1 VALITILKSL
11 AGLSWLAV
19 LGVIVYAVL
28 RVSRKQK
35 VAGGVALIVVVV
47 VVAIV
52 LNVVTAGLVFVEPT
66 ERGVVITIA
75 GGGVRPEPLQ
85 PGLNWIIPFAESVRT
100 YRIDRQTYTMSIA
113 HAEGQIQG
121 DDSIEAR
128 TSDGQIVLVDASV
141 IFAVD
146 PAEAV
151 DVHIKWQDQYVDNLI
166 RPVTRGVI
174 RDAVSQFG
182 VEEVYSTQRL
192 ALTQQINEGL
202 ADSLSEGGLI
212 LIDFVL
218 RNITFSQEYSDSIE
232 QKQIAEQ
239 LAQQA
244 AFTVEQRKQEAE
256 QARQV
261 AEGKADASVIAAE
274 GEAKA
279 VVIAAQAEAEAR
291 LIQAEAEAQA
301 LEMLAQAIEENPD
314 VITLEYIEKLSP
326 GIQVMLLPSDNP
338 FLLPLPSLENGGS
351 TTTVLPTPEPD
362 TGGE

>member
-1 VALITILKSL
+1 
-11 AGLSWLAV
+11 
-19 LGVIVYAVL
+19 
-28 RVSRKQK
+28 
-35 VAGGVALIVVVV
+35 VV
-47 VVAIV
+47 VVAVV
-52 LNVVTAGLVFVEPT
+52 LNVVAAGLVFIEPT

-75 GGGVRPEPLQ
+75 GGGVRQEPLQ
-85 PGLNWIIPFAESVRT
+85 PGLNWIIPFAESVKE
-100 YRIDRQTYTMSIA
+100 YEIDRQTYTMSIA
-113 HAEGQIQG
+113 PSEGAIQG

-146 PAEAV
+146 PAKVV
-151 DVHIKWQDQYVDNLI
+151 DVHIKWQDKYEDKLI
-166 RPVTRGVI
+166 RPVVRGVI

-192 ALTQQINEGL
+192 ALTQQISEGL
-202 ADSLSEGGLI
+202 EESLSEGGLV
-212 LIDFVL
+212 LIEFVL
-218 RNITFSQEYSDSIE
+218 RNITFSDEYSASIE

-244 AFTVEQRKQEAE
+244 AFVVEQRKQEAE

-261 AEGKADASVIAAE
+261 AEGKADAAVIAAE

-301 LEMLAQAIEENPD
+301 LEMLARAIEENPD

-326 GIQVMLLPSDNP
+326 NIQVMLLPSDNP
-338 FLLPLPSLENGGS
+338 YLLPLPSLENGGS
-351 TTTVLPTPEPD
+351 TTTVLPAPTPESD
-362 TGGE
+362 GGGE